1 MSEVKRYDIDF
12 ARGHSIFSDTGVF
25 VLSSDYD
32 AALAKIAALQ
42 LLLNTAD
49 QRNAEAIDLMLTAS
63 AVIDDGYPV
72 KAQLR
77 EFINAGR
84 ADVNGPVA
92 GSEL

>member
-1 MSEVKRYDIDF
+1 MSEVKRWTPSMRI
-12 ARGHSIFSDTGVF
+12 GHMVADKDGLWIRS
-25 VLSSDYD
+25 LDYD
-32 AALAKIAALQ
+32 ATLARIAALQ

-49 QRNAEAIDLMLTAS
+49 QRNAEAIDLMLTAE

-72 KAQLR
+72 KAKLR

-92 GSEL
+92 GSKL